1 MSMEEPKASG
11 IRVNIF
17 GTEYPIK
24 GDTDPAYIREVADYV
39 DQKMRSIA
47 KNAPMQSSLKVAIL
61 AALNIADELFKA
73 RIDKDKLRTELE
85 NKVDEI
91 IDSIDKEFMD
101 D

>member
-1 MSMEEPKASG
+1 MDEPKSSG
-11 IRVNIF
+11 IRVTIF

-24 GDTDPAYIREVADYV
+24 GDADPAYIKEVADYV
-39 DQKMRSIA
+39 DQKMRNIA

-73 RIDKDKLRTELE
+73 RTGKDKLLSELE
-85 NKVDEI
+85 TKIDDL
-91 IDSIDKEFMD
+91 IDSIDQEFID

>member
-1 MSMEEPKASG
+1 MEEPKTSG

-47 KNAPMQSSLKVAIL
+47 KNVPMQSSLKVAIL

-73 RIDKDKLRTELE
+73 RADKDKIRAELE
-85 NKVDEI
+85 NRVDEI
-91 IDSIDKEFMD
+91 IDSIDKEFID